1 MLWKPAQSQ
10 DTSTHSHDIRLYA
23 GDIVRGEMASFVMNE
38 KQTGAGRMRATLEL
52 QPIWEEPSVVHIPCD
67 PSCGLLPG
75 CDWATSQHKFQAVPP
90 TLPGALAEGT
100 PVTMGGEVPDMLLYF
115 SAAYCDGKVWLFGGV
130 DHSGSLQDTLYCM
143 QPPEGEPSKTD
154 PIYNPLRLNDMF
166 RRKTVRKSKWEHVW
180 SSSPVV
186 PRGRALHALVGI
198 PAQHKLVLFGGFCSD
213 GVLGDTW
220 IFDTRTRQWSERAVS
235 DSQWIRSPSPRMGH
249 TAVVVD
255 SNVYL
260 FSGWGE
266 GTGSVMGFLDDTW
279 SFNAGTES
287 WDRLQ
292 GPLRRLGSFHSG
304 ACQEASPCG
313 RYLHLSCHYNNYV
326 YVLGG
331 LGRSPIRP
339 LKDMWRFSI
348 EAEVWERVAF
358 RGVPPRPDYVLW
370 LPINVLVGD
379 RWVVCPD
386 YEFHF
391 ERRRWMLAHSAPL
404 AQEAVAL
411 QRRR

>member
-1 MLWKPAQSQ
+1 
-10 DTSTHSHDIRLYA
+10 
-23 GDIVRGEMASFVMNE
+23 
-38 KQTGAGRMRATLEL
+38 
-52 QPIWEEPSVVHIPCD
+52 
-67 PSCGLLPG
+67 
-75 CDWATSQHKFQAVPP
+75 
-90 TLPGALAEGT
+90 
-100 PVTMGGEVPDMLLYF
+100 MGGEVPDMLLYF
-115 SAAYCDGKVWLFGGV
+115 SVAYCDGKVWLFGGV

-143 QPPEGEPSKTD
+143 QPPDGEPSKTD
-154 PIYNPLRLNDMF
+154 PIYDRLNDMF
-166 RRKTVRKSKWEHVW
+166 RRKTVRKAQWEHVR
-180 SSSPVV
+180 SSSSVV
-186 PRGRALHALVGI
+186 PRGRALHSLAGI

-220 IFDTRTRQWSERAVS
+220 IFDTRARQWTEP
-235 DSQWIRSPSPRMGH
+235 DSPWGRSPSARMGQ

-255 SNVYL
+255 SKVYL

-266 GTGSVMGFLDDTW
+266 AIGGVMGFLEDTW
-279 SFNAGTES
+279 CFNAGTES

-292 GPLRRLGSFHSG
+292 GPLRRLGSINPS
-304 ACQEASPCG
+304 ACQEANPCG

-370 LPINVLVGD
+370 LPIDVIVGD

-404 AQEAVAL
+404 AQEAIAL